1 MSKSQRLGVVLI
13 SYDQQTSLDVLGKSH
28 AEFTQSGKGT
38 PYLFNIY
45 VFKSISSRSKQFNT
59 MFFHL
64 LGGYNKKHKA
74 VILVPTALMKE
85 YLSTTPKHMNIFI

>member
-1 MSKSQRLGVVLI
+1 MPN
-13 SYDQQTSLDVLGKSH
+13 SH
-28 AEFTQSGKGT
+28 SMVRVPHNKIHTK
-38 PYLFNIY
+38 NIY